1 VKRVFKK
8 IRYLKQLADWRFD
21 RDKII
26 RRLRYLTRL
35 RWLFGLLKIGYNK
48 RLRLR
53 AASKRYKDRVQ
64 LRVFREIARN
74 VARKKSMDATRLA
87 IEHKTKKLW
96 FREWL
101 V

>member
-1 VKRVFKK
+1 MKRVFRK
-8 IRYLKQLADWRFD
+8 IWYLKQLADWRFD
-21 RDKII
+21 RDKKI

-35 RWLFGLLKIGYNK
+35 RWLFGLLKIGYDK

-53 AASKRYKDRVQ
+53 AASRNYEDRVKR
-64 LRVFREIARN
+64 RVFGKIVRN